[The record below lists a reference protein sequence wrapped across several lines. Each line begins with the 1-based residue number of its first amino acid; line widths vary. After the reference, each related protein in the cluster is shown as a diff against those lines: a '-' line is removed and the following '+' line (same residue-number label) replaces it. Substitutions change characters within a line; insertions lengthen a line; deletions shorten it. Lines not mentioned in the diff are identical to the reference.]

1 MNINK
6 QFLHNLSFKNSPF
19 HNMLGE
25 NTQWWKKNS
34 ISSVFGNNWRA
45 LTDLGTE
52 QVRHIFQASDGTV
65 YISTTSKIFK
75 TTNLID
81 FTEMTLVG
89 TRSGTFGNLVEI
101 SSNRIVVADRYAVWI
116 KPDGSDTFTRKT
128 ATTWSNSYDTNLA
141 IGGHTGSNQV
151 IIFTVTVG
159 ASQRLAVYNADTDKQ
174 IYGWGY
180 FNPDSIAYSPYMF
193 PIRANNGEWVL
204 TILHGSNVAI
214 AKFNGSAISNILT
227 MNVNSAGEKAIMY
240 HETDSGLLYLIAQKN
255 ATQSAIIESSDNGST
270 WSSEVLV
277 DTSSL
282 SSYKK
287 GISLANNICLISF
300 DNKIYRSTDKL
311 INRTLVYN
319 ASENINAFG
328 LLSNGK
334 VLAGG
339 INGALF
345 ISES

>member
-52 QVRHIFQASDGTV
+52 PVKHIFEASDGAV

-101 SSNRIVVADRYAVWI
+101 SSNRIVCADRYAVWI

-128 ATTWSNSYDTNLA
+128 TTTWTNLQDTNLA
-141 IGGHTGSNQV
+141 IGGHPGSNQV
-151 IIFTVTVG
+151 IIFTSAG
-159 ASQRLAVYNADTDKQ
+159 AAAQRLAVYNADTDIQ

-180 FNPDSIAYSPYMF
+180 FNPEYYAYAPYMF
-193 PIRANNGEWVL
+193 PIRANNGEWIL
-204 TILHGSNVAI
+204 TLRLGEVSI

-227 MNVNSAGEKAIMY
+227 MNVYNAAEKAIMY

-255 ATQSAIIESSDNGST
+255 STQSAIIESSDNGNT
-270 WSSEVLV
+270 WTSEVLV
-277 DTSSL
+277 NTPPL

-300 DNKIYRSTDKL
+300 DNEIYRSTNKL
-311 INRTLVYN
+311 INRTLAYT
-319 ASENINAFG
+319 ASESINAFG

-334 VLAGG
+334 IIAGG